1 MREAPALVLID
12 KILSCGGLVK
22 AYDPIAVEECKRNPS
37 SLSELWAKQPHLHIG
52 TPSLHSQ
59 NRPDHLRTASSDCTN
74 ESRHAP
80 AADHTATPFTFLFA
94 RWIVAGST
102 CPNSQQ
108 STRNG
113 TRKEKPNGIHPKTLS
128 TKYLHVLCQRKSVRD
143 QIRLHGSAF
152 AAHTKEKTRIYHKRS
167 SYDQF
172 RWAVIKR
179 DSQAIVPIHH
189 FR

>member
-1 MREAPALVLID
+1 MTNHIYAAVID
-12 KILSCGGLVK
+12 PQILLLKNVK
-22 AYDPIAVEECKRNPS
+22 EILHHSLNFEQS
-37 SLSELWAKQPHLHIG
+37 SLTYTSALHHYIAKIGQIIFEQHHLTVPTNLG
-52 TPSLHSQ
+52 TLLQ
-59 NRPDHLRTASSDCTN
+59 QIIRQ
-74 ESRHAP
+74 
-80 AADHTATPFTFLFA
+80 TPFTFLFA
-94 RWIVAGST
+94 RWIIAGST

-128 TKYLHVLCQRKSVRD
+128 TNYLRVLCQRKSVRD

-172 RWAVIKR
+172 R
-179 DSQAIVPIHH
+179 
-189 FR
+189 